1 MKRNFQGNSFFAAG
15 FFEVLLA
22 LLEAGG
28 LPRFDDAAGDGEG
41 AIGQGEGF
49 VDFDDSTE
57 ATASGTGTEWVVE
70 REEGRSWGVKVTL
83 ITGAVVSVGV
93 ELKVGRVLDKRDGG
107 DSFSVAEGGG
117 DRLDQSGLRG
127 TGEGEA
133 ILDYGDE
140 EVLFGRGLGEGV
152 GEGFESGRF
161 VEAFGFALK
170 KDTAESLAG
179 EKSGGFIGGSFL
191 RKRNL
196 EKEPGV
202 LVGVFFE

>member
-22 LLEAGG
+22 LFEAGG
-28 LPRFDDAAGDGEG
+28 LPRFDDAASDGEG

-49 VDFDDSTE
+49 IDFDDPTE
-57 ATASGTGTEWVVE
+57 ATASGAGAERVVE
-70 REEGRSWGVKVTL
+70 GEEGRGRGVEVTL
-83 ITGAVVSVGV
+83 IPGAVVSIRV
-93 ELKVGRVLDKRDGG
+93 EVKVGRVLDQRDGG

-117 DRLDQSGLRG
+117 DRFDQSGLRG

-133 ILDYGDE
+133 ILDHGDE

-152 GEGFESGRF
+152 GEGFESSRF

-179 EKSGGFIGGSFL
+179 EKSGGFIGGGFL

-202 LVGVFFE
+202 LVGVVFE